1 MPSYSRLS
9 LEERE
14 VVSRGLSR
22 GSSSRAIARELG
34 RAPSTVTREISRN
47 ASHRRGY
54 RAVAAQ
60 GHATRRRRAPYGRRL
75 ACHRRLWRWVER
87 RLRWGWSPQQIARR
101 LPQAFPGDPT
111 MRASHQTIYSY
122 LFVLP
127 RGELRRELRRYLRQ
141 EGKRRRPH
149 SRAGDGRGQLSDMIS
164 IEERPA
170 EVADRTIPGHW
181 ESDLLIGRHK
191 ASALGT
197 LVERTTRTVLLV
209 PLEAKD
215 AATVRRAFA
224 RKIKR
229 LPQEMRRSITHDR
242 GKEMAEHRLLAREAQ
257 IQVYFAHPNSPWERG
272 TNENTNGLIR
282 QYFPKGTDFNQVSRR
297 EIRRVQDLLNDRPR
311 AVLDFQKPNE
321 VYEQLLR

>member
-1 MPSYSRLS
+1 MSSYTRLS

-14 VVSRGLSR
+14 EVSRGLARGCSR
-22 GSSSRAIARELG
+22 RALARMLG
-34 RAPSTVTREISRN
+34 RAPSTVSRELGRN
-47 ASHRRGY
+47 GSTRGY
-54 RAVAAQ
+54 RAVPAER
-60 GHATRRRRAPYGRRL
+60 HALRRRRAPRGRRL
-75 ACHRRLWRWVER
+75 ACHRRLWRWVESA
-87 RLRWGWSPQQIARR
+87 LRAGWSPQQIARR
-101 LPQAFPGDPT
+101 LPQAFPDDES
-111 MRASHQTIYSY
+111 MRVSHETIYSY

-127 RGELRRELRRYLRQ
+127 RGELRRELRRYLRR

-149 SRAGDGRGQLSDMIS
+149 SRARDGRGQLNDMIS

-181 ESDLLIGRHK
+181 ESDLLIGRNK

-209 PLEAKD
+209 PLSGKD
-215 AATVRRAFA
+215 AVTVRRAFA

-229 LPQEMRRSITHDR
+229 LPQEMRRSMTHDR
-242 GKEMAEHRLLAREAQ
+242 GKEMAEHRLLAREAHIQ
-257 IQVYFAHPNSPWERG
+257 IYFAHPNSPWERG

-282 QYFPKGTDFNQVSRR
+282 QYFPKSTDFNQVSRR
-297 EIRRVQDLLNDRPR
+297 EIRRVQDLLNNRPR
-311 AVLDFQKPNE
+311 AVLEYLKPNE